1 MNKTI
6 YLKQKVF
13 KRFKNT
19 KYFVSFDGEVF
30 SVASQKILKPL
41 MRPNGYLYIDII
53 FAPGQGQKHVPIHR
67 MVAETWLGPCPEGLQ
82 VNHINDD
89 KKNNSA
95 NNLYYGTQ
103 RENVNDRVRNNHN
116 IGPSRI
122 LTVYDKE
129 KQEVVTFF
137 PAKEIIP
144 YAGHSQ
150 VNGGVSRCMTRNWF
164 KKRFDIIEYRLVK
177 NTKDVTTIADE
188 CKRVGQK
195 FIADRSA
202 RLCKGIEEIV

>member
-82 VNHINDD
+82 VNHIN
-89 KKNNSA
+89 
-95 NNLYYGTQ
+95 
-103 RENVNDRVRNNHN
+103 
-116 IGPSRI
+116 
-122 LTVYDKE
+122 VYDKE
-129 KQEVVTFF
+129 KLEVVTFF
-137 PAKEIIP
+137 PAKEIIT
-144 YAGHSQ
+144 YAGHTQ
-150 VNGGVSRCMTRNWF
+150 INGGVSRCMTRNWF
-164 KKRFDIIEYRLVK
+164 KKRFDVIEYRLVK

-202 RLCKGIEEIV
+202 RLC